1 MFSLILVMSQ
11 HPVVA
16 GNAASTPGRSGGAH
30 TGGWLTA
37 VVQNNFFVSSGA
49 YWDSGAGGR
58 VHRLADGLA
67 LIAGSENPGYRIFT
81 RSSFAVAV
89 VCPVTAIMWMD
100 YDGNVGFGGV
110 EPSYP
115 LHMASGAFVSAR
127 VVWTNAFSRE
137 YKDQIEELTLA
148 GCPDNREE
156 PRSGHFHLHG

>member
-1 MFSLILVMSQ
+1 MSQ